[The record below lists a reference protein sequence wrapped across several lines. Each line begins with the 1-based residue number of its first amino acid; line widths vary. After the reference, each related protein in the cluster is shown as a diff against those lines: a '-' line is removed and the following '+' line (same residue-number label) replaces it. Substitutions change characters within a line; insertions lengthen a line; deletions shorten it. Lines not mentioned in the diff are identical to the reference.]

1 MNSNAP
7 PLVLLSL
14 REVNELTETPPHDVV
29 VYFPSELMQ
38 MEGAAKARYAGEHCF
53 SWFRELYPQLSA
65 FQCSALCR
73 VFFAA
78 NDVVLSH
85 NLSHK
90 LWCLCRAVMSDVLCL
105 YHL

>member
-1 MNSNAP
+1 MLENIVSVGLESCTHNSQ
-7 PLVLLSL
+7 
-14 REVNELTETPPHDVV
+14 R
-29 VYFPSELMQ
+29 
-38 MEGAAKARYAGEHCF
+38 F
-53 SWFRELYPQLSA
+53 SVP
-65 FQCSALCR
+65 ALCR

-85 NLSHK
+85 NLPHK